1 MADTPSTNTHHE
13 SFEGIRREDEHG
25 NEFWSARELA
35 PLLEYPQ
42 WRNFVPVIDKAKH
55 ACERSGNVVADH
67 FADVRKMVGIGSGAQ
82 REPPT
87 GAGGQRAVH
96 IPLRG

>member
-13 SFEGIRREDEHG
+13 SFEGIRREDEYG

-42 WRNFVPVIDKAKH
+42 
-55 ACERSGNVVADH
+55 
-67 FADVRKMVGIGSGAQ
+67 
-82 REPPT
+82 
-87 GAGGQRAVH
+87 
-96 IPLRG
+96 